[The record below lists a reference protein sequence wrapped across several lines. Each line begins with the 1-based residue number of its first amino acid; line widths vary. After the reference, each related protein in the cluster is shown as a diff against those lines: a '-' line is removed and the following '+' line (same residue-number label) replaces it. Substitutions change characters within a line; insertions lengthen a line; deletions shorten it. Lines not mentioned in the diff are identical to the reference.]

1 MYIVRQN
8 LNFAAASVALPRQ
21 SGLLD
26 IKPPMN
32 LNQLLALNNQF
43 SNNNFTLD
51 KAPGSSRFIAVL
63 PVAAARFSTIP
74 TELHTNAGVL
84 GM

>member
-1 MYIVRQN
+1 
-8 LNFAAASVALPRQ
+8 
-21 SGLLD
+21 
-26 IKPPMN
+26 MN

-51 KAPGSSRFIAVL
+51 NVPGSSRFIAVL